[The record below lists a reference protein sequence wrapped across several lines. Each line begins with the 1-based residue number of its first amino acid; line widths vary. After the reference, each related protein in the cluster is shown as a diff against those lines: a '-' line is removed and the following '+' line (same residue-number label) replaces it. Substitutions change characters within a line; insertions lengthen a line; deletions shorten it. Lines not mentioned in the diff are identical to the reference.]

1 MHFIVHVK
9 SFDLTIAKTGTQPID
24 ENQSFVFEVK
34 KDDSSFSMDVVI
46 QGNSSVTIKGLKP
59 GTYTVTEETGWSW
72 RYTPNENGKKVEPEN
87 AENGVVTVTFTNTRE
102 KIKWLNGGAWCKN
115 LWGTP
120 TASKSN

>member
-1 MHFIVHVK
+1 M
-9 SFDLTIAKTGTQPID
+9 
-24 ENQSFVFEVK
+24 FEVK
-34 KDDSSFSMDVVI
+34 KDDDSTFSMDVVI

-115 LWGTP
+115 LWGTS